1 MILVCILMRWAGD
14 SILRDLKN
22 ACLKDPGNPAFWS
35 EVKKH
40 RADLG
45 LITVSE
51 AAKHGG
57 KSKIGD
63 GSTEEV
69 RGCTVLEN
77 QTNALSVLVKLIR
90 IMSPVRM

>member
-1 MILVCILMRWAGD
+1 
-14 SILRDLKN
+14 LRELKN

-51 AAKHGG
+51 AVKHGG
-57 KSKIGD
+57 KSNID

-69 RGCTVLEN
+69 RGCTILEN

-90 IMSPVRM
+90 IMLQVRM

>member
-1 MILVCILMRWAGD
+1 M
-14 SILRDLKN
+14 
-22 ACLKDPGNPAFWS
+22 ACLKDPGNSTFWS

-57 KSKIGD
+57 KSNIGD
-63 GSTEEV
+63 GSREEV
-69 RGCTVLEN
+69 SGCTVLEN
-77 QTNALSVLVKLIR
+77 QTNASSVLVKLIR
-90 IMSPVRM
+90 IVSPVRM

>member
-1 MILVCILMRWAGD
+1 MRE
-14 SILRDLKN
+14 LKN

-63 GSTEEV
+63 ESTEV

-77 QTNALSVLVKLIR
+77 QTNVLSVLVKLI
-90 IMSPVRM
+90 MSPVCM